1 MAKFKVIEEAKKIRT
16 DETEDWF
23 EEFEGVVE
31 YEGENV
37 SYRFYSGH
45 DEEVAYV
52 LIEGEGWVYEG
63 QKHSLINVINAAV
76 KEIGMPP
83 EFGSVGEVNEI
94 EDEIVKEY
102 S

>member
-1 MAKFKVIEEAKKIRT
+1 MAKFIVIEKATQQQT
-16 DETEDWF
+16 DLW
-23 EEFEGVVE
+23 EGVVE

-52 LIEGEGWVYEG
+52 LIDGEGWVYEG

-94 EDEIVKEY
+94 EDENIEEHQ
-102 S
+102 

>member
-1 MAKFKVIEEAKKIRT
+1 M
-16 DETEDWF
+16 W
-23 EEFEGVVE
+23 EGVVE

-37 SYRFYSGH
+37 SYRFYDGH
-45 DEEVAYV
+45 DEQVAYV
-52 LIEGEGWVYEG
+52 LIDEEGWVYDG
-63 QKHSLINVINAAV
+63 QKHPLINVINAAI

>member
-1 MAKFKVIEEAKKIRT
+1 MAKFIVIEEAT
-16 DETEDWF
+16 QQSSDLW
-23 EEFEGVVE
+23 EGVVE

-37 SYRFYSGH
+37 SYRFYDGH
-45 DEEVAYV
+45 DEQVAYV
-52 LIEGEGWVYEG
+52 LIDGEGWVYDG
-63 QKHSLINVINAAV
+63 QKHPLINVITAAI
-76 KEIGMPP
+76 KEWCCMPP

>member
-1 MAKFKVIEEAKKIRT
+1 MAKFIVIEEATQQST
-16 DETEDWF
+16 DLW
-23 EEFEGVVE
+23 EGVVE
-31 YEGENV
+31 YDGKNV
-37 SYRFYSGH
+37 SYRFYDGH
-45 DEEVAYV
+45 DEQVAYV
-52 LIEGEGWVYEG
+52 LIDEEGWVYDG
-63 QKHSLINVINAAV
+63 QKHPLINVINAAI

>member
-1 MAKFKVIEEAKKIRT
+1 MAKFIVIEKATQQQT
-16 DETEDWF
+16 DLW
-23 EEFEGVVE
+23 EGVVE

-37 SYRFYSGH
+37 SYRFYDGH
-45 DEEVAYV
+45 DEQVAYV
-52 LIEGEGWVYEG
+52 LIDGEGWVYEG